1 MRYEGRRRGNGTA
14 GVALSRGWVMT
25 MTEIM
30 ERVTGGLR
38 VISGTWYPVRS
49 FLDEGLGRPF
59 VGSEMLSPD
68 LMALH
73 AALNCYTVSGMQF

>member
-1 MRYEGRRRGNGTA
+1 MRYGGRRRGNGTA

-30 ERVTGGLR
+30 ERVTGGLC

-49 FLDEGLGRPF
+49 FLVWNLF
-59 VGSEMLSPD
+59 THFCMKVWVVHL
-68 LMALH
+68 
-73 AALNCYTVSGMQF
+73 